1 MSRTA
6 APDGIV
12 TATYYEIGRDFYGR
26 KPSGKEVRLL
36 RKAIENLAGALVSI
50 GGFNAH
56 TGERKPKLV
65 SLVHLVESAV
75 WGEDLDVAVPTRA
88 DAAKTGAMRGNSIEI
103 KLAAWLLPQLN
114 EQYVTY
120 LDWRIQRKLEGLSK
134 RLWVYLEA
142 ERFKGIGDGREASY
156 IILGDKAYTALG
168 VRHGRAR
175 ARGQAHLRGR
185 RALRVD
191 RGRDQSCEP
200 PHPPAAC
207 RPRRRA
213 RPPAGPPRDPRVA
226 RERRRRH
233 RRGPGARRRLTGR
246 PAQAAGVASARILS
260 WSPPYQFP
268 AGSAPE

>member
-168 VRHGRAR
+168 VRHGRDRDRRAALAR
-175 ARGQAHLRGR
+175 AGKRICEVDAHYESIVVETNPVNHRTHRLLAVRVVGRDRQQARRAILESLASADAGIVEGQA
-185 RALRVD
+185 
-191 RGRDQSCEP
+191 RD
-200 PHPPAAC
+200 
-207 RPRRRA
+207 
-213 RPPAGPPRDPRVA
+213 VA
-226 RERRRRH
+226 
-233 RRGPGARRRLTGR
+233 
-246 PAQAAGVASARILS
+246 
-260 WSPPYQFP
+260 
-268 AGSAPE
+268 